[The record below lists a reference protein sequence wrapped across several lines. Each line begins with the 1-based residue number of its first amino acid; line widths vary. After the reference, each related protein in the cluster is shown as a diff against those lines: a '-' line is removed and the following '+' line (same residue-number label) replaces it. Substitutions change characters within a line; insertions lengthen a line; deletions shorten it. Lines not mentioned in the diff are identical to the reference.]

1 MKQLLQQL
9 DTGETRL
16 LDVPAP
22 RAGSASLVVESRAT
36 VVSAGTERML
46 VEFGRANLLDKARQ
60 QPDKVRQVLDKVRT
74 DGLAPT
80 LEAVRAKL
88 DAPIPLGYCQ
98 AGVVVEVGER
108 VRQFRAGERVVT
120 NGAHAEYVRV
130 SQTLAAR
137 IPDGVGFEAAAF
149 TPLAAIGLQGI
160 RLAAPT
166 LGETVVVYGLGLIGL
181 LTVQLLRAN
190 GCRVIGI
197 DRDAARLALAEQ
209 CGAMA
214 IEGGAGGAA
223 EHVLAETG
231 GVGADAVLL
240 TLASQSDDPV
250 HDAAAMSRKRGR
262 LVLVGVTGLHLRRE
276 DFYRKELSFAVSCSY
291 GPGRYDPEYEDAGR
305 DYPLAFVRWTEQRNF
320 EAVLA
325 LMAQGAVDPT
335 PLITHR
341 IPFADAPAAYDVI
354 SGKAPSLGVVLEY
367 PDRGG
372 AAPGVSGRIVPNV
385 AAAASHVPAAGV
397 RGGSRGVVGVIGA
410 GNFAVRTL
418 LPALQP
424 TGARLH
430 TIVSSGG
437 TTGAIA
443 AQKFG
448 FAQTSSEVES
458 VIENE
463 EIDTVFVL
471 TRHDSH
477 ARLAERALAAGKH
490 VFVEKPLALSD
501 DALDRVAAAQLGSGC
516 LLTVGFN
523 RRFAPLTQELRALL
537 RGRSGP
543 LTVIATVNAG
553 AIPRDHW
560 TQDPEIGGGRIVGEA
575 CHFVDLCR
583 ALVGAPIVDLR
594 VTTARDARD
603 RAIDDIAHLSL
614 TFADGST
621 AVVHY
626 IASGARAFPKERVEC
641 FWDGKTVSIDNWRRL
656 RRYGVASPLWERSR
670 PMDKGHA
677 EELRRWMAAVRGE
690 QPVPIPLAELFEVS
704 RWSVQAGRLARDAG
718 AGTDGERESAE
729 NGA

>member
-16 LDVPAP
+16 VDVPAP
-22 RAGSASLVVESRAT
+22 RAGPASLVVESRAT

-60 QPDKVRQVLDKVRT
+60 QPDKVRQVFDKVRT
-74 DGLAPT
+74 DGFTPT

-88 DAPIPLGYCQ
+88 DAPIPLGYCH
-98 AGVVVEVGER
+98 AGVVVEVGDR

-120 NGAHAEYVRV
+120 NGPHAEYVRV
-130 SQTLAAR
+130 PQTLAAR
-137 IPDGVGFEAAAF
+137 IPDAVGFEAAAF
-149 TPLAAIGLQGI
+149 TPLAAIGLQGV

-190 GCRVIGI
+190 GCRVIGV
-197 DRDAARLALAEQ
+197 DRDAMRLALAERF
-209 CGAMA
+209 GATVV
-214 IEGGAGGAA
+214 EGGAGGAA
-223 EHVLAETG
+223 DHVLAQTA

-240 TLASQSDDPV
+240 TLTSQSDDPV
-250 HDAAAMSRKRGR
+250 RDAAAMSRKRGR

-305 DYPLAFVRWTEQRNF
+305 DYPLPFVRWTEQRNF
-320 EAVLA
+320 DAVLG
-325 LMAQGAVDPT
+325 LMAQGSLDPT
-335 PLITHR
+335 PLVTHR
-341 IPFADAPAAYDVI
+341 LAFADAPAAYDVI
-354 SGKAPSLGVVLEY
+354 SGSAPSLGVVLDY

-372 AAPGVSGRIVPNV
+372 DAPGAAGRIVPN
-385 AAAASHVPAAGV
+385 ASVRVPAAA
-397 RGGSRGVVGVIGA
+397 RGGGRGVVGVIGA

-443 AQKFG
+443 AEKFG
-448 FAQTSSEVES
+448 FARTSSDVDAVLES
-458 VIENE
+458 DD
-463 EIDTVFVL
+463 IDTVFVL
-471 TRHDSH
+471 TRHDTH

-490 VFVEKPLALSD
+490 VFVEKPLALTD
-501 DALDRVAAAQLGSGC
+501 DSLDRVATAQDASGQ
-516 LLTVGFN
+516 LLMVGFN
-523 RRFAPLTQELRALL
+523 RRFAPLTQDLRGLL
-537 RGRSGP
+537 RGRAGP
-543 LTVIATVNAG
+543 LSVIVTVNAG

-560 TQDPEIGGGRIVGEA
+560 TQDPDVGGGRIVGEA

-583 ALVGAPIVDLR
+583 ALVGAPIRDLQ
-594 VTTARDARD
+594 VMVARDAAGRT
-603 RAIDDIAHLSL
+603 IDDIAHLAL
-614 TFADGST
+614 AFVDGST

-626 IASGARAFPKERVEC
+626 LATGARAFPKERVEC
-641 FWDGKTVSIDNWRRL
+641 FWDGKTAVIDNWRRL
-656 RRYGVASPLWERSR
+656 RRYGVAGPLWERSR
-670 PMDKGHA
+670 AMDKGHA

-690 QPVPIPLAELFEVS
+690 QPAPIPLDELFEVS
-704 RWSVQAGRLARDAG
+704 RWSVRAGHLARDRDVG
-718 AGTDGERESAE
+718 ATA
-729 NGA
+729 

>member
-16 LDVPAP
+16 VDVPVP
-22 RAGSASLVVESRAT
+22 RAGATSLVVESRAT

-46 VEFGRANLLDKARQ
+46 VEFGRANLLEKARR

-88 DAPIPLGYCQ
+88 DAPIPLGYCH
-98 AGVVVEVGER
+98 AGVVVDAGER

-181 LTVQLLRAN
+181 LTVQLVRAN
-190 GCRVIGI
+190 GCRVIGV
-197 DRDAARLALAEQ
+197 DRDATRLALAERF
-209 CGAMA
+209 GATA
-214 IEGGAGGAA
+214 VDGGAGDAA
-223 EHVLAETG
+223 EHVLALTG
-231 GVGADAVLL
+231 GGGADAVLL

-250 HDAAAMSRKRGR
+250 HDAAIMSRKRGR
-262 LVLVGVTGLHLRRE
+262 LVLVGVTGLNLRRD

-291 GPGRYDPEYEDAGR
+291 GPGRYDPEYEEAGR
-305 DYPLAFVRWTEQRNF
+305 DYPLPFVRWTEQRNF
-320 EAVLA
+320 DAVLA
-325 LMAQGAVDPT
+325 LMGQGAVDPM
-335 PLITHR
+335 PLVTHR
-341 IPFADAPAAYDVI
+341 FAFDDAPAAYDVL
-354 SGKAPSLGVVLEY
+354 SGRAPSLGVVLAY

-372 AAPGVSGRIVPNV
+372 RAPEAADRVVSNGSHRG
-385 AAAASHVPAAGV
+385 ASAPAGA
-397 RGGSRGVVGVIGA
+397 RGVVGVIGA

-418 LPALQP
+418 LPVLQP

-443 AQKFG
+443 AEKFG
-448 FAQTSSEVES
+448 FARTGSDVDA
-458 VIENE
+458 VLEND

-471 TRHDSH
+471 TRHDTH

-490 VFVEKPLALSD
+490 VFVEKPLALTEE
-501 DALDRVAAAQLGSGC
+501 ALDRVAAAQAHSGR

-523 RRFAPLTQELRALL
+523 RRFAPLTHALRGLL
-537 RGRSGP
+537 RGRAGP
-543 LTVIATVNAG
+543 LSVVATVNAG

-560 TQDPEIGGGRIVGEA
+560 TQDPDVGGGRITGEA

-583 ALVGAPIVDLR
+583 ALVGAPIRDLQ
-594 VTTARDARD
+594 VTTARDALG
-603 RAIDDIAHLSL
+603 RAIDDVAHLML
-614 TFADGST
+614 AFADGST

-626 IASGARAFPKERVEC
+626 LATGARAYPKERVEC
-641 FWDGKTVSIDNWRRL
+641 FWDGKTAAIDNWRRL
-656 RRYGVASPLWERSR
+656 RRYGVAGPLWERSR
-670 PMDKGHA
+670 ALDKGHA

-690 QPVPIPLAELFEVS
+690 QPAPIPLDELFEVS
-704 RWSVQAGRLARDAG
+704 RWSARAGRLARG
-718 AGTDGERESAE
+718 AGPEPA
-729 NGA
+729 A